1 MQNGGM
7 AASLAREHFSAMP
20 LAAAAGVFSGVMQN
34 IIGGLM
40 AAWWKRRPPS
50 A

>member
-7 AASLAREHFSAMP
+7 AASLARQHFPTLP
-20 LAAAAGVFSGVMQN
+20 LAAAAAVFSGVMQN
-34 IIGGLM
+34 IIGGL
-40 AAWWKRRPPS
+40 AAAVWKRKTPD